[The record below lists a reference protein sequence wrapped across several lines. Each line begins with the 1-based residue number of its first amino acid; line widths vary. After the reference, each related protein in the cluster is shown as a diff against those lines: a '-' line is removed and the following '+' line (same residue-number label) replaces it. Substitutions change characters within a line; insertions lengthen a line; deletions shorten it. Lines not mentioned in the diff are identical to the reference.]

1 MQFALNAGA
10 LCGPTFCPLPGPHWK
25 LSIAKAFKSR
35 DAVALATLRGWVR
48 MDSVFFPFVL
58 QANLCSWAG
67 VAQKTEQDSLVWAG
81 GLFKAEWNHLVL
93 RVCSQCQAP
102 ESHPPEPHKSC
113 HFRQLKW
120 FYNALHMPHKP
131 WRPCREL
138 GESFG
143 CLCYLMLMFLLSSSE
158 LKRIRGIWCRTSVP
172 CQHEA
177 TSDMRWNKPSRHLPS
192 LVVVAS
198 CNDTIFPLLMHF
210 GTLKQ
215 KGGLNSNGSSNIG
228 VDQT

>member
-1 MQFALNAGA
+1 M
-10 LCGPTFCPLPGPHWK
+10 
-25 LSIAKAFKSR
+25 
-35 DAVALATLRGWVR
+35 ALATLRGWVR

-158 LKRIRGIWCRTSVP
+158 LKRIRGTWCRTIFAANTKPHQTCDETSPVDTFP
-172 CQHEA
+172 ALLWLHPA
-177 TSDMRWNKPSRHLPS
+177 TTPYSPYWCTLEPSSRKVVWTLMARRILGLTRLSAVLSWRLGLTHAKLEESTSCIPS
-192 LVVVAS
+192 
-198 CNDTIFPLLMHF
+198 C
-210 GTLKQ
+210 
-215 KGGLNSNGSSNIG
+215 
-228 VDQT
+228 